1 VVFVCYVLK
10 FLVLLPVNYSKMD
23 FRELSCK
30 GGKWMELARDRVKWP
45 ALLFRFLLAEDFLIL
60 CRQCSRH
67 GHKLNSSKENIHSLS
82 YTQ

>member
-1 VVFVCYVLK
+1 
-10 FLVLLPVNYSKMD
+10 
-23 FRELSCK
+23 
-30 GGKWMELARDRVKWP
+30 MELAQDRVKWP

-67 GHKLNSSKENIHSLS
+67 GHKFNSSEENIHSLS